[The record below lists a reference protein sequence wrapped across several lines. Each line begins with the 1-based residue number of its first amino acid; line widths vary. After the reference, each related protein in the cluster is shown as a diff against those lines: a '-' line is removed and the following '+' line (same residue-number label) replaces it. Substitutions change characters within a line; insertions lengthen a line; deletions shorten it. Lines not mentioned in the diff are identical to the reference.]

1 MKADIRSRS
10 RDPFRWRSTILL
22 TLVASSVLA
31 VFSQYHEAGGV
42 VLGLLLY
49 AANLLMM
56 MEIGRSLL
64 RGIETSRPRPLA
76 ALSSAGRLLFLAV
89 ALSLIAVFLGR
100 EVVLGACGGFLIAQ
114 VNLHVPKLG
123 HNKREKR

>member
-1 MKADIRSRS
+1 MAAVIALAI
-10 RDPFRWRSTILL
+10 FR
-22 TLVASSVLA
+22 
-31 VFSQYHEAGGV
+31 QYHEAVGV

-49 AANLLMM
+49 AVNLLLM

-64 RGIETSRPRPLA
+64 RGIETSRPKLLV
-76 ALSSAGRLLFLAV
+76 ALSSTGRLLFLAV

-114 VNLHVPKLG
+114 VNLHVPKLV